1 MVRKQQLIFWIA
13 VLAIFI
19 AAFWL
24 LRDIMLPFVAGLVLA
39 YLLDPLANRLERLG
53 LSRALATLAIVG
65 GFVTIAVFLAV
76 LLVPVLVG
84 QLAGL
89 AENLPAYATRVQA
102 VITDPNRPWL
112 AKIVGVGLSE
122 GDIGDLVKQATGGL
136 ATFVRS
142 LWSGGQALLSIFSL
156 LLVTPV
162 VAFYLIWDWNRMVA
176 TIDSWLPR
184 EYAPTIRALA
194 AEINAAIAG
203 FVRGQTGICL
213 ILASLYATGFT
224 VIGLHF
230 GLLIGLATGIATFV
244 PYVGSLTGLVV
255 ALSVAV
261 AQFWPDP
268 VPIAAVLGVCIVCQF
283 LEGYVLAP
291 NLVGRIVGLH
301 PVWLLF
307 ALFASGYLLGFVG
320 LLIAIPL
327 AAAIGVLVR
336 FALRQYLASP
346 LYTGEETPRLP

>member
-1 MVRKQQLIFWIA
+1 MVFKQQQIFWIA
-13 VLAIFI
+13 VLTIFI

-53 LSRALATLAIVG
+53 LSRAVATLVIVG

-76 LLVPVLVG
+76 LLIPILVG

-89 AENLPAYATRVQA
+89 AENLPSYASRVQA
-102 VITDPNRPWL
+102 VITDPSRPWL

-122 GDIGDLVKQATGGL
+122 GDVGELVRQATGGL
-136 ATFVRS
+136 AIFVRS

-156 LLVTPV
+156 VLVTPV

-176 TIDSWLPR
+176 TIDRWLPLA
-184 EYAPTIRALA
+184 YAPTIRALA
-194 AEINAAIAG
+194 AEINVAIAG
-203 FVRGQTGICL
+203 FVRGQTAICL
-213 ILASLYATGFT
+213 ILASLYAAGFT

-255 ALSVAV
+255 AMSVAV

-268 VPIAAVLGVCIVCQF
+268 VPIVAVLCVCIVCQF

-291 NLVGRIVGLH
+291 NMVGRIVGLH
-301 PVWLLF
+301 PVWLVF

-346 LYTGEETPRLP
+346 LYTGEETSRLS